1 MAGVRSLAVAVACTL
16 GVCILIAAVLAAL
29 VPGVGGFGAALV
41 NSVCIGL
48 TAHLLIQ
55 GGWHLF
61 WHGDEPPAL
70 GMTLLCVGSVLV
82 AIWVGGH
89 TAAMLLGDSAD
100 WLSGDT
106 GGVRIAALLATIGG
120 TASMTGVIWLR
131 QYLAAL
137 RLQAQLEQARADAAS
152 RLVDEAR
159 LRMLRAQLE
168 PHMLFNTLATLRALI
183 EIDPS
188 RAQNMLDHL
197 VAFLRTTLNASRAD
211 EITLETEFSLL
222 DSYLSLM
229 SIRMGSRLS
238 YRLDLAAGL
247 GHCLVPPML
256 IQPIVENAVRHGLE
270 PRREGGS
277 IEVRARQEGGQLCI
291 GICDTGEGF
300 EPGAIDQASATV
312 GEHDPD
318 VTGFGLDAV
327 RARLRSAYGDM
338 ASLEIRSPCSP
349 AGDGGTCVTLRL
361 PRRTAPRETAP

>member
-1 MAGVRSLAVAVACTL
+1 MAGVRSLVVAVACTL
-16 GVCILIAAVLAAL
+16 AICTLIAAVLAAL
-29 VPGVGGFGAALV
+29 VPDVGGFGAALV

-48 TAHLLIQ
+48 TAHLLIHS
-55 GGWHLF
+55 GWRLF

-70 GMTLLCVGSVLV
+70 GMALLCIVSVLV

-89 TAAMLLGDSAD
+89 VAAVLLDDSAD
-100 WLSGDT
+100 WLSGDA
-106 GGVRIAALLATIGG
+106 GGVRIASLLATIGG
-120 TASMTGVIWLR
+120 TASMTGVMWLR

-183 EIDPS
+183 EVDPG
-188 RAQNMLDHL
+188 RAQDMLDHL

-211 EITLETEFSLL
+211 EINLETEFSLL
-222 DSYLSLM
+222 DNYLSLM
-229 SIRMGSRLS
+229 SIRMGPRLN

-247 GHCLVPPML
+247 GPCLVPPML

-270 PRREGGS
+270 PRRAGGS
-277 IEVRARQEGGQLCI
+277 IEVRAREEDGQLCI

-300 EPGAIDQASATV
+300 APGVINQANAAAR
-312 GEHDPD
+312 EHDPAA
-318 VTGFGLDAV
+318 TGFGLDAV
-327 RARLRSAYGDM
+327 RARLRSAYGDL
-338 ASLEIRSPCSP
+338 ASLEIRSPSSP
-349 AGDGGTCVTLRL
+349 AGDGGACVTLRL
-361 PRRTAPRETAP
+361 PLRTALSETAP